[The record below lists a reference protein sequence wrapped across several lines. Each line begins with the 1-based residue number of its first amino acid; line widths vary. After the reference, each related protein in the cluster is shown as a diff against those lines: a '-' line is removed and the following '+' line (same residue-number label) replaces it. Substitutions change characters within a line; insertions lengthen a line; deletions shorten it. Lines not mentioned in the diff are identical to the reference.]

1 MSSGNWEKHPFLL
14 GGSESPAQG
23 HLLSWEGAGLSAS
36 SCLGC
41 ALAFPGIV
49 RAGPDTWVWA
59 GRRQRRSST
68 CTLLS
73 GQPH

>member
-1 MSSGNWEKHPFLL
+1 MSSGNWEKHHFLL

-36 SCLGC
+36 SCLDC

-49 RAGPDTWVWA
+49 RALLGLDLTLGFGLEE
-59 GRRQRRSST
+59 GREG
-68 CTLLS
+68 LL
-73 GQPH
+73 PALF